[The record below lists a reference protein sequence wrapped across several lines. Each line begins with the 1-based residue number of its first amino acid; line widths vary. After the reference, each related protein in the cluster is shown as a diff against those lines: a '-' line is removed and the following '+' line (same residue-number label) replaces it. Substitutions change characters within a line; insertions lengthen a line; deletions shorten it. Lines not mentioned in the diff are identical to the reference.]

1 MGKIKAIIF
10 DMDGVLIDA
19 KEWHY
24 AALNRALDYFGMGL
38 SRLEHVTTYDGFP
51 TRKKLEMLSI
61 EKNLP
66 RELHDFICRL
76 KQQYTI
82 DEITLKCKPQFI
94 HQYALARLKKE
105 GYRLAVC
112 SNSVRDTIDL
122 MLRKA
127 DLMPHLEFF
136 LSNEDVEHHKPHP
149 EMYQKAIARFGLSP
163 TECLVVED
171 NPQGIKAAQESG
183 AHLLEVKDP
192 KDVHYENIAERIKEV
207 EAGGSA

>member
-112 SNSVRDTIDL
+112 SNSVRETIDL

-136 LSNEDVEHHKPHP
+136 LSNEDVVHHKPHP
-149 EMYQKAIARFGLSP
+149 EMYQKAIARFGLAP
-163 TECLVVED
+163 AECLVIED

-192 KDVHYENIAERIKEV
+192 KDVHYENIVERIKEV

>member
-1 MGKIKAIIF
+1 MGKIKAVIF

-24 AALNRALDYFGMGL
+24 AALNRALDYFGMSL

-66 RELHDFICRL
+66 HELHDFICRL
-76 KQQYTI
+76 KQQYTLE
-82 DEITLKCKPQFI
+82 EIMLKCKPQFI
-94 HQYALARLKKE
+94 HQYALSRLKKE

-112 SNSVRDTIDL
+112 SNSVRETIDL

-149 EMYQKAIARFGLSP
+149 QMYQKAIARFGLSP
-163 TECLVVED
+163 AECLIVED
-171 NPQGIKAAQESG
+171 NPQGIKAARESG

-192 KDVHYENIAERIKEV
+192 KDVYYDNIIERVTEID
-207 EAGGSA
+207 AGAGA

>member
-112 SNSVRDTIDL
+112 SNSVRETIDL

-163 TECLVVED
+163 LECLVVED

-192 KDVHYENIAERIKEV
+192 KDVHYENIIEHIKEV
-207 EAGGSA
+207 EAGGST

>member
-61 EKNLP
+61 EKSLP

-112 SNSVRDTIDL
+112 SNSVRETIDL

-163 TECLVVED
+163 LECLVVED

-192 KDVHYENIAERIKEV
+192 KDVHYENIVERINEV

>member
-112 SNSVRDTIDL
+112 SNSVRETIDL

-163 TECLVVED
+163 LECLVVED

-192 KDVHYENIAERIKEV
+192 KDVHYENIIERIKEV

>member
-1 MGKIKAIIF
+1 MGKVKAIIF

-112 SNSVRDTIDL
+112 SNSVRETIDL

-136 LSNEDVEHHKPHP
+136 LSNEDVDHHKPHP

-192 KDVHYENIAERIKEV
+192 KDVHYENIVERIKEV

>member
-112 SNSVRDTIDL
+112 SNSVRETIDL

-163 TECLVVED
+163 PECLVVED
-171 NPQGIKAAQESG
+171 NPQGIKSAQESG

-192 KDVHYENIAERIKEV
+192 KDVHYENIIERVKEV